1 MSAAFGTLAL
11 MAVAGLGFAAG
22 TSLVLAA
29 AWPILG
35 RRLRRGHP
43 EARAW
48 VALAAAIAPTV
59 VPMVL
64 LGLCLAPGALGLLGL
79 HADHCVQHPGHPH
92 LCLVHPTAMLTAS
105 SALLLGLVL
114 ALVAGGAL
122 GVALRAARTRRVL
135 AGLRNAPARCLAPG
149 VRCIESERAFSL
161 TAGLGRGEI
170 FVSRALADAL
180 APAHLDAVI
189 EHERAHARRRDGLR
203 RLAAQILSWPHLPAV
218 RRAILAELEMA
229 TEQACDEEAGRRLGD
244 RLIVAEAILAAE
256 RLVASASA
264 ERPGPLLAFGGS
276 AVPARVHGLLAEPVA
291 RPGPAGWWMAGGLL
305 VVASLLT
312 DPLHH
317 ATEHVL
323 GQLLGLH

>member
-1 MSAAFGTLAL
+1 MTVAFGTLAL

-29 AWPILG
+29 AWPLLR

-43 EARAW
+43 EARARI
-48 VALAAAIAPTV
+48 ALATAIAPTV
-59 VPMVL
+59 AAIVL
-64 LGLCLAPGALGLLGL
+64 LGLCLAPGVLGLIGL

-105 SALLLGLVL
+105 SSLLLGLCL

-122 GVALRAARTRRVL
+122 GVALRAARTRRAL
-135 AGLRNAPARCLAPG
+135 AGLRSAPARCLAPG

-170 FVSRALADAL
+170 FVSGALADAL

-203 RLAAQILSWPHLPAV
+203 RLAAQLLSWPHLPAV
-218 RRAILAELEMA
+218 RRAILAELELA
-229 TEQACDEEAGRRLGD
+229 TERACDEDAGRRLGD
-244 RLIVAEAILAAE
+244 RLVVAEAILAAE
-256 RLVASASA
+256 RLVASTQTRS
-264 ERPGPLLAFGGS
+264 PGLLLAFGGS
-276 AVPARVHGLLAEPVA
+276 AVPARVRGLLSEPLA
-291 RPGPAGWWMAGGLL
+291 KPGPAGWWMVGGLL
-305 VVASLLT
+305 IGASLLV

-323 GQLLGLH
+323 GHLLGMH